1 MSKNIMHSRH
11 DEYHKLTRGE
21 RIGYGMGDFAQNLVF
36 GTIGGFL
43 ALHMLTVNTISTATA
58 GFIFLFV
65 RIINV
70 FWDPMVGTYVD
81 KRTSKAGKYRPWLL
95 RAGVPLVILSALLFA
110 PIPGV
115 KGSVAFAFIIYLALD
130 LVYSL
135 VNIPYGSLNASLTRD
150 PESIDKLTS
159 TRMMLANS
167 TNLLVY
173 TLFPM
178 FVQMAAPK
186 DRSLKDT
193 GFFGLELN
201 LGNYTDPSANYAW
214 FGVYAIYMIIGAVAL
229 FICYK
234 CTKER
239 VVATAEQTA
248 NVKTTDL
255 FHELRH
261 NRPLVI
267 LGMFFMLAFT
277 FMFFMN
283 TVNGFFNQFVVGH
296 SEWMGAVGLVASIPG
311 IAFPVFW
318 PKLKKIFGKK
328 GFFHL
333 FLAMF
338 IVGELLTYV
347 WSREGMHDALWLAY
361 IATFIKQWGLTSATG
376 FMWALVPEVIAYGE
390 LKSGKRNAAIIN
402 AIMGLFF
409 KIGFTIGGAIPLWL
423 LAVYGFNES
432 GAVQSASAIDGIIMT
447 AVWIPIA
454 LAAISMVIMQVYP
467 ISDKHVTDINRQ
479 LDEININ
486 FIYSGITFSVS
497 NLISKTLPI
506 RQNVLLVDTKCVL
519 PTVAPLLTIKISF
532 LSGLHLFS
540 ALAAT
545 VSDKYLTL
553 SNNNSSSCTS
563 LADKSGMPLLIVLG
577 VRCSP
582 SVIFLVTSMSL
593 TILAVFRDCSELPF
607 STIASTA

>member
-1 MSKNIMHSRH
+1 MSKNIMQNRH

-115 KGSVAFAFIIYLALD
+115 RGSVPFAFIVYLALD
-130 LVYSL
+130 LVYSV

-167 TNLLVY
+167 ANLLVY

-178 FVQMAAPK
+178 FVQMASPK

-193 GFFGLELN
+193 GFFGIELN

-214 FGVYAIYMIIGAVAL
+214 FGVYSVYMLIGAVAL

-234 CTKER
+234 FTKER

-255 FHELRH
+255 FLELKH

-267 LGMFFMLAFT
+267 LGLFFMLAFT

-283 TVNGFFNQFVVGH
+283 TVNGFFNQYVVGH

-311 IAFPVFW
+311 IAFPIFW

-328 GFFHL
+328 GFFHI

-423 LAVYGFNES
+423 LAVYGFNET
-432 GAVQSASAIDGIIMT
+432 GAQQSASAIDGIIMT

-454 LAAISMVIMQVYP
+454 LAIVSMIIMQVYP
-467 ISDKHVTDINRQ
+467 ISDKNVTDINRQ
-479 LDEININ
+479 LDE
-486 FIYSGITFSVS
+486 
-497 NLISKTLPI
+497 
-506 RQNVLLVDTKCVL
+506 
-519 PTVAPLLTIKISF
+519 
-532 LSGLHLFS
+532 
-540 ALAAT
+540 
-545 VSDKYLTL
+545 
-553 SNNNSSSCTS
+553 
-563 LADKSGMPLLIVLG
+563 
-577 VRCSP
+577 VR
-582 SVIFLVTSMSL
+582 
-593 TILAVFRDCSELPF
+593 A
-607 STIASTA
+607 

>member
-21 RIGYGMGDFAQNLVF
+21 RIGYGMGDFAQNLVY

-167 TNLLVY
+167 ANLLVY

-234 CTKER
+234 FTKER

-479 LDEININ
+479 LDEIR
-486 FIYSGITFSVS
+486 V
-497 NLISKTLPI
+497 
-506 RQNVLLVDTKCVL
+506 
-519 PTVAPLLTIKISF
+519 
-532 LSGLHLFS
+532 
-540 ALAAT
+540 
-545 VSDKYLTL
+545 
-553 SNNNSSSCTS
+553 
-563 LADKSGMPLLIVLG
+563 
-577 VRCSP
+577 
-582 SVIFLVTSMSL
+582 
-593 TILAVFRDCSELPF
+593 
-607 STIASTA
+607 

>member
-1 MSKNIMHSRH
+1 MSTNTMPNRN

-70 FWDPMVGTYVD
+70 FWDPMVGTFID

-95 RAGVPLVILSALLFA
+95 RAGIPLVILSALLFA

-115 KGSVAFAFIIYLALD
+115 KGSVPFAFIIYFVLD
-130 LVYSL
+130 LVYSV

-167 TNLLVY
+167 ANLLVY

-201 LGNYTDPSANYAW
+201 MGNYADPSASYAW
-214 FGVYAIYMIIGAVAL
+214 FGVYSIYMIIGAGAL
-229 FICYK
+229 FLCYK
-234 CTKER
+234 LTKER

-248 NVKTTDL
+248 NVKKTDL
-255 FHELRH
+255 FLELKN

-267 LGMFFMLAFT
+267 LGLFFMLAFT

-283 TVNGFFNQFVVGH
+283 TVNGFFNQYVVGH
-296 SEWMGAVGLVASIPG
+296 SEWMGAVGLVASTPG
-311 IAFPVFW
+311 ILFPVFW

-328 GFFHL
+328 GFFHI
-333 FLAMF
+333 FLGMF

-347 WSREGMHDALWLAY
+347 WSLDGMHDELWLAY

-409 KIGFTIGGAIPLWL
+409 KIGFTIGGAVPLWL
-423 LAVYGFNES
+423 LAAYGFDET
-432 GAVQSASAIDGIIMT
+432 GVHQHAEAIAGINMT
-447 AVWIPIA
+447 AIWIPII
-454 LAAISMVIMQVYP
+454 LAVVSMVIIQFYP
-467 ISDKHVTDINRQ
+467 ISDKKVTEINRQ
-479 LDEININ
+479 LDELR
-486 FIYSGITFSVS
+486 V
-497 NLISKTLPI
+497 
-506 RQNVLLVDTKCVL
+506 
-519 PTVAPLLTIKISF
+519 
-532 LSGLHLFS
+532 
-540 ALAAT
+540 
-545 VSDKYLTL
+545 
-553 SNNNSSSCTS
+553 
-563 LADKSGMPLLIVLG
+563 
-577 VRCSP
+577 
-582 SVIFLVTSMSL
+582 
-593 TILAVFRDCSELPF
+593 
-607 STIASTA
+607 

>member
-1 MSKNIMHSRH
+1 MSKNIMQSCH

-115 KGSVAFAFIIYLALD
+115 RGSVPFAFIVYLALD
-130 LVYSL
+130 LVYSV

-167 TNLLVY
+167 ANLLVY

-178 FVQMAAPK
+178 FVQMASPK

-193 GFFGLELN
+193 GFFGIELN
-201 LGNYTDPSANYAW
+201 LGNYK
-214 FGVYAIYMIIGAVAL
+214 F
-229 FICYK
+229 
-234 CTKER
+234 TKER

-255 FHELRH
+255 FLELKH

-267 LGMFFMLAFT
+267 LGLFFMLAFT

-283 TVNGFFNQFVVGH
+283 TVNGFFNQYVVGH

-311 IAFPVFW
+311 IAFPIFW

-328 GFFHL
+328 GFFHI

-423 LAVYGFNES
+423 LAVYGFNET
-432 GAVQSASAIDGIIMT
+432 GAQQSASAIDGIIMT

-454 LAAISMVIMQVYP
+454 LAIISMIIIQVYP
-467 ISDKHVTDINRQ
+467 ISDKNVNDINRQ
-479 LDEININ
+479 LDEIR
-486 FIYSGITFSVS
+486 V
-497 NLISKTLPI
+497 
-506 RQNVLLVDTKCVL
+506 
-519 PTVAPLLTIKISF
+519 
-532 LSGLHLFS
+532 
-540 ALAAT
+540 
-545 VSDKYLTL
+545 
-553 SNNNSSSCTS
+553 
-563 LADKSGMPLLIVLG
+563 
-577 VRCSP
+577 
-582 SVIFLVTSMSL
+582 
-593 TILAVFRDCSELPF
+593 
-607 STIASTA
+607 

>member
-1 MSKNIMHSRH
+1 MSKNIMQSRH

-65 RIINV
+65 RIVNV

-81 KRTSKAGKYRPWLL
+81 KRSSSAGKYRPWLL
-95 RAGVPLVILSALLFA
+95 RAGIPLVILSALLFA
-110 PIPGV
+110 PIPGIR
-115 KGSVAFAFIIYLALD
+115 GSVPFAFIIYLALD

-167 TNLLVY
+167 ANLLVY

-178 FVQMAAPK
+178 FVQMASPK

-193 GFFGLELN
+193 GFFGLQLN
-201 LGNYTDPSANYAW
+201 MGNYTDPTANYAW
-214 FGVYAIYMIIGAVAL
+214 FGVYSIYMLIGAAAL
-229 FICYK
+229 FFCYK
-234 CTKER
+234 FTKER

-248 NVKTTDL
+248 NVKATDL
-255 FHELRH
+255 FLELKN

-267 LGMFFMLAFT
+267 LGFFFMLAFT

-296 SEWMGAVGLVASIPG
+296 SEWMGAIGLVASIPG
-311 IAFPVFW
+311 IIFPIFW
-318 PKLKKIFGKK
+318 SRLKKIFGKK

-333 FLAMF
+333 FLGMF

-361 IATFIKQWGLTSATG
+361 VATFIKQWGLTSATG

-423 LAVYGFNES
+423 LAAYGFSET
-432 GAVQSASAIDGIIMT
+432 GAQQSANAIDGIIMT
-447 AVWIPIA
+447 AVWMPIV
-454 LAAISMVIMQVYP
+454 LAAISMIIIQLYP
-467 ISDKHVTDINRQ
+467 ISDKNVTEINRQ
-479 LDEININ
+479 LDEIR
-486 FIYSGITFSVS
+486 V
-497 NLISKTLPI
+497 
-506 RQNVLLVDTKCVL
+506 
-519 PTVAPLLTIKISF
+519 
-532 LSGLHLFS
+532 
-540 ALAAT
+540 
-545 VSDKYLTL
+545 
-553 SNNNSSSCTS
+553 
-563 LADKSGMPLLIVLG
+563 
-577 VRCSP
+577 
-582 SVIFLVTSMSL
+582 
-593 TILAVFRDCSELPF
+593 
-607 STIASTA
+607 